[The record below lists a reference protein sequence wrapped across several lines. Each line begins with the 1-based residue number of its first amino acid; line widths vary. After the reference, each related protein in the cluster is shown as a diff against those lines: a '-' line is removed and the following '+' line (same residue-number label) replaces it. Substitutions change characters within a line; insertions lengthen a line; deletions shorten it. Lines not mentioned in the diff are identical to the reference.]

1 MPPVPPVEEQSLEQI
16 LHNVEPKLKRV
27 LWRHR
32 IPLQDADDLLQETF
46 LIMVSKSGTIRN
58 PEAWL
63 LATLA
68 NRCIIYWRKHRSRLW
83 DLVDSTI
90 LELLAEAETPDQ
102 ERSDLRADLDTLL
115 SELPDRCRSVLRLR
129 YGLGCSTAEA
139 AERTGYR
146 QSSIRK
152 VTHRCLAA
160 LSERLLGARF
170 QRQAQADAGGS
181 REPRES
187 SAAASEPVGSELLA
201 GSRPAKP
208 SDLLG
213 GSGAGAPDLRG
224 GPRRAVP
231 KERSLPEPLVTS
243 APEVGAKGRGA
254 AQKIERD
261 D

>member
-1 MPPVPPVEEQSLEQI
+1 MSYQIPPVEESLSLEQI

-46 LIMVSKSGTIRN
+46 LIMVSKSNSIRN

-63 LATLA
+63 LATLG
-68 NRCIIYWRKHRSRLW
+68 NRCIIYWRKHRTRLW

-90 LELLAEAETPDQ
+90 LELLAEAETPAQ

-115 SELPDRCRSVLRLR
+115 NQLPDRCRSVLRLR

-170 QRQAQADAGGS
+170 Q
-181 REPRES
+181 
-187 SAAASEPVGSELLA
+187 
-201 GSRPAKP
+201 P
-208 SDLLG
+208 SQPIE
-213 GSGAGAPDLRG
+213 APD
-224 GPRRAVP
+224 GP
-231 KERSLPEPLVTS
+231 L
-243 APEVGAKGRGA
+243 APHPIAALKG
-254 AQKIERD
+254 D
-261 D
+261 

>member
-1 MPPVPPVEEQSLEQI
+1 MNYQSPPVEEPSLEQI

-46 LIMVSKSGTIRN
+46 LIMVSKSGSIRN

-90 LELLAEAETPDQ
+90 LELLAEAETPAQ
-102 ERSDLRADLDTLL
+102 ERCDLRADLDTLL
-115 SELPDRCRSVLRLR
+115 NQLPDRCRSVLRLR

-170 QRQAQADAGGS
+170 QPQP
-181 REPRES
+181 E
-187 SAAASEPVGSELLA
+187 AAL
-201 GSRPAKP
+201 
-208 SDLLG
+208 
-213 GSGAGAPDLRG
+213 
-224 GPRRAVP
+224 
-231 KERSLPEPLVTS
+231 KE
-243 APEVGAKGRGA
+243 
-254 AQKIERD
+254 D
-261 D
+261 